1 MFNLTTSKIA
11 AIVLGLTVSLSASAD
26 FFRYKDE
33 TGAMVFSTTIPADR
47 VRYGYDLVDAHGNL
61 IQRVEPQLSDE
72 AYQAKLEREARIREC
87 EKTRE
92 RVSKLY
98 QAEED
103 IEYAE
108 VQGLESID
116 EAIANTRANLAV
128 VRGQREELE
137 SQAAQ
142 IDIGGGTI
150 PNSLLDQIQ
159 RAKVQEKTLSDEIE
173 MRFGE
178 KLELRNM
185 FAFDRKVFALR
196 SCENGLP
203 EREG

>member
-1 MFNLTTSKIA
+1 MINLKASRIVA
-11 AIVLGLTVSLSASAD
+11 AVLLMVASLNAFAD
-26 FFRYKDE
+26 FFRFRDE

-72 AYQAKLEREARIREC
+72 AYQVKLEREARIREC
-87 EKTRE
+87 DITRN
-92 RVSKLY
+92 RVGKLY
-98 QAEED
+98 QAEAD
-103 IEYAE
+103 IDYAE

-137 SQAAQ
+137 GQAAQ

-150 PNSLLDQIQ
+150 PNSLLDQIE
-159 RAKVQEKTLSDEIE
+159 RAKTQEKTLSDEIE

-203 EREG
+203 ERDG

>member
-1 MFNLTTSKIA
+1 MFNLTASKIA
-11 AIVLGLTVSLSASAD
+11 AMVLVLAISHSASAD
-26 FFRYKDE
+26 FFRFKDE
-33 TGAMVFSTTIPADR
+33 TGALVLSTTIPADR

-61 IQRVEPQLSDE
+61 IQRVEPQLSPE
-72 AYQAKLEREARIREC
+72 AYQRKLEREARTLEC
-87 EKTRE
+87 EKTLD
-92 RVSKLY
+92 RVRKLY

-103 IEYAE
+103 IDYAE

-128 VRGQREELE
+128 VRDQREDLE

-178 KLELRNM
+178 KLELRKM

-196 SCENGLP
+196 GCENGLP
-203 EREG
+203 ERED